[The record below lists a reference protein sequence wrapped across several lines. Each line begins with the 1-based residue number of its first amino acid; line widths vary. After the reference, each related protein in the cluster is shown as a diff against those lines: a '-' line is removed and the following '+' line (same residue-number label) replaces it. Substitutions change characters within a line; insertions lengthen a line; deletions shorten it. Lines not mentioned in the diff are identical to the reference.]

1 MRIDYPH
8 GDGWIELPDEWL
20 GAHARRRDEA
30 IEKSKALPATWLEFA
45 VAMSL
50 LDDWQ
55 LPGLPKN
62 TDLWDFN
69 VMSLRMMAWVKITVL
84 ESFAACFKIPKNSLP
99 PLPTVSAAA
108 ANSEAGGDLTA
119 TE

>member
-62 TDLWDFN
+62 TELWQFDLL
-69 VMSLRMMAWVKITVL
+69 SLRMMAWAKITVL
-84 ESFAACFKIPKNSLP
+84 ESYAVCFRVPKNYSP
-99 PLPTVSAAA
+99 PSPTVSAAA
-108 ANSEAGGDLTA
+108 AQTVADGDSTA
-119 TE
+119 TA